1 MTRTELIDDLANRT
15 GVEKKE
21 VKSFL
26 EHLTTLIEDE
36 IKKGGEVPLKGLGK
50 FRVQHRKA
58 RIGRNPLTGDEIS
71 LLDKGI
77 IDSVG
82 VMELVAYL
90 ESDHGLTIEDAD
102 LVPDNLDS
110 VANLVGFVERKQ
122 AVA

>member
-1 MTRTELIDDLANRT
+1 MALREQIRDYIIEN
-15 GVEKKE
+15 
-21 VKSFL
+21 FL
-26 EHLTTLIEDE
+26 FGDAE
-36 IKKGGEVPLKGLGK
+36 
-50 FRVQHRKA
+50 
-58 RIGRNPLTGDEIS
+58 PLTGDEIS

>member
-1 MTRTELIDDLANRT
+1 M
-15 GVEKKE
+15 E
-21 VKSFL
+21 VREQIRDYIIENFL
-26 EHLTTLIEDE
+26 FGDAE
-36 IKKGGEVPLKGLGK
+36 
-50 FRVQHRKA
+50 
-58 RIGRNPLTGDEIS
+58 PLTGDEIS
-71 LLDKGI
+71 LLDNGI

-110 VANLVGFVERKQ
+110 GANMVGFVERKR

>member
-1 MTRTELIDDLANRT
+1 MALREQIRDYIIEN
-15 GVEKKE
+15 
-21 VKSFL
+21 FL
-26 EHLTTLIEDE
+26 FGDAE
-36 IKKGGEVPLKGLGK
+36 
-50 FRVQHRKA
+50 
-58 RIGRNPLTGDEIS
+58 PLTGDEIS

-90 ESDHGLTIEDAD
+90 ESDHGLNIEDAD